1 MKIIL
6 LSDVKSVGKQHEV
19 VEVKDGYAKNF
30 LIKNKL
36 AVAYTTNAKDVL
48 KQDLQVLAQ
57 EEAKKIA
64 EAEVLKE
71 KIEKVNLLFHLKAFD
86 NNVFGSIS
94 HKQII
99 DDLMEKHHIKIDKFM
114 IDSKTEKN
122 LSLGRYQITINLY
135 KTIKAK
141 LSINIQGVD
150 RG

>member
-57 EEAKKIA
+57 DEAKKIA
-64 EAEVLKE
+64 EAEALKE
-71 KIEKVNLLFHLKAFD
+71 SIEKVNLLFHLKAFD
-86 NNVFGSIS
+86 NNVFGSVS

-99 DDLMEKHHIKIDKFM
+99 DALLEKHQIKIDKFM
-114 IDSKTEKN
+114 IDNKTAKN

>member
-1 MKIIL
+1 MKVIL
-6 LSDVKSVGKQHEV
+6 LANVKGVGKQHEV
-19 VEVKDGYAKNF
+19 VDVKDGYAKNF

-36 AVAYTTNAKDVL
+36 AVIYTSNAKDVL
-48 KQDLQVLAQ
+48 KQDLEVLAQ
-57 EEAKKIA
+57 EEAKRIA
-64 EAEVLKE
+64 QAEVLKE
-71 KIEKVNLLFHLKAFD
+71 QIEKVSLGFHLNAFD
-86 NNVFGSIS
+86 NNVFGSVS

-99 DDLMEKHHIKIDKFM
+99 DDLESKHNIKIDKFM
-114 IDSKTEKN
+114 IDSKTDKN